1 MPYFFFDYWYVV
13 LVLPVLVASMII
25 QVKLQSTY
33 NRYSQ
38 VRSRS
43 GYTGAQIAEKILR
56 ENGIYDVRVE
66 HVRGN
71 LTDHYSPK
79 ENVIRLSDGVY
90 NSTSVAALG
99 IACHEVG
106 HAIQYH
112 RNYSPIVV
120 RNAFVPVANIGSM
133 ISWPLVLI
141 GLVMGFGQLVTIG
154 IVLFASVALF
164 QLITLPVE
172 LNASKRA
179 IQALDRGILDQAE
192 LNGTKRVLWAAAMTY
207 VAALALS
214 IAQLLRLLLL
224 TRDRRD

>member
-1 MPYFFFDYWYVV
+1 MPYFFIDYWYVV

-43 GYTGAQIAEKILR
+43 GYTGVQIAEKVLR

-112 RNYSPIVV
+112 RNYAPIMV

-172 LNASKRA
+172 LNASRRA

-224 TRDRRD
+224 TRGRRD

>member
-1 MPYFFFDYWYVV
+1 MPYFFIDYWYVV

-43 GYTGAQIAEKILR
+43 GYTGAQIAEKVLR

-99 IACHEVG
+99 IACHEVV

-112 RNYSPIVV
+112 RNYAPIMV

-172 LNASKRA
+172 LNASRRA

-224 TRDRRD
+224 TRGRRD

>member
-1 MPYFFFDYWYVV
+1 MPYFFIDYWYVV

-43 GYTGAQIAEKILR
+43 GYTGAQIAEKVLR

-112 RNYSPIVV
+112 RNYAPIMV

-172 LNASKRA
+172 LNASRRA
-179 IQALDRGILDQAE
+179 
-192 LNGTKRVLWAAAMTY
+192 
-207 VAALALS
+207 
-214 IAQLLRLLLL
+214 
-224 TRDRRD
+224 

>member
-1 MPYFFFDYWYVV
+1 MPYFFIDYWYVV

-43 GYTGAQIAEKILR
+43 GYTGAQIAEKVLR

-112 RNYSPIVV
+112 RNYAPIMV

-172 LNASKRA
+172 LNASRRA

-224 TRDRRD
+224 TRGRRD

>member
-25 QVKLQSTY
+25 QIKLQSTY

-43 GYTGAQIAEKILR
+43 GYTGAQIAEKVLR

-112 RNYSPIVV
+112 RKYTPVVV

-141 GLVMGFGQLVTIG
+141 GLVLGFGELVTLG
-154 IVLFASVALF
+154 IILFAAVAVF

-172 LNASKRA
+172 LNASRRA

-214 IAQLLRLLLL
+214 IAQLLRLILL
-224 TRDRRD
+224 TRSRRD

>member
-1 MPYFFFDYWYVV
+1 MPYFFIDYWYVV

-43 GYTGAQIAEKILR
+43 GYTGAQIAEKVLR

-112 RNYSPIVV
+112 RNYAPIMV

-172 LNASKRA
+172 LNASRRA

-224 TRDRRD
+224 TRGRKD

>member
-1 MPYFFFDYWYVV
+1 
-13 LVLPVLVASMII
+13 
-25 QVKLQSTY
+25 
-33 NRYSQ
+33 
-38 VRSRS
+38 
-43 GYTGAQIAEKILR
+43 
-56 ENGIYDVRVE
+56 
-66 HVRGN
+66 
-71 LTDHYSPK
+71 
-79 ENVIRLSDGVY
+79 
-90 NSTSVAALG
+90 
-99 IACHEVG
+99 
-106 HAIQYH
+106 
-112 RNYSPIVV
+112 
-120 RNAFVPVANIGSM
+120 M

-172 LNASKRA
+172 LNASRRA

-224 TRDRRD
+224 TRGRRD